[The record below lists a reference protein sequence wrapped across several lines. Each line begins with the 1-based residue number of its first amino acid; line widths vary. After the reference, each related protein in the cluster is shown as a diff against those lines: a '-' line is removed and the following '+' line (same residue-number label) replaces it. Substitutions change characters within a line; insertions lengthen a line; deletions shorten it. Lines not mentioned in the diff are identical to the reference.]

1 MMAGIMK
8 LTFLEEGWRQGMR
21 IRNYRLEYL
30 PSIVQIQ
37 QAAAKEE
44 GTVVR
49 SEADIANWLQELEA
63 EVNAFVVT
71 DDDDELNPWGQA
83 GTLDGLEGEVAGY
96 TVVQLRRDQSGYHFL
111 CQGAVHPQHRRQNAG
126 RTLLV
131 GALNR
136 ARLLASDFEFEAEQE
151 GVAIYFEVI
160 FPTADPGAARLAAK
174 CEMQPTDE
182 AMVEGT
188 RLYRREL

>member
-1 MMAGIMK
+1 
-8 LTFLEEGWRQGMR
+8 MR
-21 IRNYRLEYL
+21 IRNYRPEYL

-37 QAAAKEE
+37 HAAARED
-44 GTVVR
+44 GTAAR
-49 SEADIANWLQELEA
+49 SEVDIANWLQESEA

-96 TVVQLRRDQSGYHFL
+96 TVVQLQRDQSGYHFL

-151 GVAIYFEVI
+151 GVAIYFETL
-160 FPTADPGAARLAAK
+160 FPTSDPGAARLATK
-174 CEMQPTDE
+174 YEMQPTDE
-182 AMVEGT
+182 VVGEGT

>member
-1 MMAGIMK
+1 
-8 LTFLEEGWRQGMR
+8 MR
-21 IRNYRLEYL
+21 IRNYRSEYL

-37 QAAAKEE
+37 HAAAKED
-44 GTVVR
+44 GVAAR
-49 SEADIANWLQELEA
+49 SETDIANWLQELEA
-63 EVNAFVVT
+63 KVNAFVVT

-96 TVVQLRRDQSGYHFL
+96 TVVQLQRDQSGYHFL

-151 GVAIYFEVI
+151 GVAIYFEAI
-160 FPTADPGAARLAAK
+160 FPTADSGAARLAAK
-174 CEMQPTDE
+174 CEMQLTDE
-182 AMVEGT
+182 VAGEGT